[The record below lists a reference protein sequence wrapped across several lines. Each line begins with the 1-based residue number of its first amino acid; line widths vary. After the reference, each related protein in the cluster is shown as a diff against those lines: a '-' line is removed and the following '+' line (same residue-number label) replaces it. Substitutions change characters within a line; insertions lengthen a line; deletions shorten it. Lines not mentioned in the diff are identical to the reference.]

1 MTKLLAM
8 AIRSYDECGDGIFT
22 SAGFALAIMKLLGA
36 DEPPDGRV
44 CVRVLES
51 RVDVSRLP
59 GGGNWKWEMW
69 G

>member
-8 AIRSYDECGDGIFT
+8 AVRSFGGCRDGVFN
-22 SAGFALAIMKLLGA
+22 SANFAAAVMKLLGA

-44 CVRVLES
+44 VACVLES
-51 RVDVSRLP
+51 RADVSRLP
-59 GGGNWKWEMW
+59 GGCHWKWEMW